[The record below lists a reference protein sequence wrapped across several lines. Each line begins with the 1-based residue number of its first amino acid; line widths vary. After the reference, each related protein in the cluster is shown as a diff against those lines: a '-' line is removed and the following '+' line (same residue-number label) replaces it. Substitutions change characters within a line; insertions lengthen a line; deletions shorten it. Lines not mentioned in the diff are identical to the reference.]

1 MTVRIGLF
9 DAWVLMSLRDIV
21 WLVILPFVLAL
32 VGCAFDPVKTGYSQT
47 AVRTASYPSSPSYD
61 SLLVF
66 RTSGFKVWAEQDAEF
81 FINGELVAWFKSG
94 GAQYF
99 SIGTGLN
106 TITVRE
112 PENFLKCEL
121 EFDFKPGSG
130 QFVEIYER
138 FDPSALVVSFILA
151 DLQSRLLFDPHPGTE
166 CTGVYGLSMGYV
178 DNKLSVDV
186 NREYGFQVD

>member
-1 MTVRIGLF
+1 MTVRSGLF
-9 DAWVLMSLRDIV
+9 YAWALMSFKNII
-21 WLVILPFVLAL
+21 WLVILPFGLAL

-47 AVRTASYPSSPSYD
+47 AVKTASPPSSPSYD

-66 RTSGFKVWAEQDAEF
+66 RTSGFEAWAEQDAEF
-81 FINGELVAWFKSG
+81 LVNGDLVAWFKSG
-94 GAQYF
+94 GTQYF
-99 SIGTGLN
+99 PITTGIN

-138 FDPSALVVSFILA
+138 FDPSALIVSFILA

-166 CTGVYGLSMGYV
+166 CTGVYGLSMGHV
-178 DNKLSVDV
+178 NKTLSADV
-186 NREYGFQVD
+186 NREFSFQVE

>member
-9 DAWVLMSLRDIV
+9 DVWFLMRLKDIV
-21 WLVILPFVLAL
+21 WLVVLPSGLSL
-32 VGCAFDPVKTGYSQT
+32 VGCAFDPVKTGYSQA
-47 AVRTASYPSSPSYD
+47 AVRTASSLGSPSYD

-81 FINGELVAWFKSG
+81 LVNGELVAWFKSG

-99 SIGTGLN
+99 PISTGMN

-138 FDPSALVVSFILA
+138 FDPSALVLSFILA

-178 DNKLSVDV
+178 NKKLSADV
-186 NREYGFQVD
+186 NREDSFQVE

>member
-1 MTVRIGLF
+1 MTLRNI
-9 DAWVLMSLRDIV
+9 AWI
-21 WLVILPFVLAL
+21 VILPSLL
-32 VGCAFDPVKTGYSQT
+32 SLIGCAFDPVKTGYSRA
-47 AVRTASYPSSPSYD
+47 AVRTPLDSVTPSYD

-66 RTSGFKVWAEQDAEF
+66 RTSGFKVWAKQDAEF
-81 FINGELVAWFKSG
+81 FVNSELVAWFKSG

-99 SIGTGLN
+99 PIKSGIN
-106 TITVRE
+106 TIAVRE

-121 EFDFKPGSG
+121 EFDFKPGTG

-178 DNKLSVDV
+178 NKSLSVDV
-186 NREYGFQVD
+186 NREYSFHVD